1 MTNKSFGRK
10 GMDCCYFIETFIPLM
25 LSISKESLW
34 YSNIILD
41 VGNIYLIQD
50 TCLEVTCCITKN
62 DGTLPDKSVGTV
74 NNLLHSMFESVRL
87 TINDIST
94 SFRVLCAPESWSK
107 YSF

>member
-1 MTNKSFGRK
+1 MKY
-10 GMDCCYFIETFIPLM
+10 C
-25 LSISKESLW
+25 SIYNFNNVNCLIFW
-34 YSNIILD
+34 LILNIILD

-94 SFRVLCAPESWSK
+94 SFRVLRAPESWSK
-107 YSF
+107 YFF